1 MISASTRRPAGAARL
16 VRIVPVRAVTA
27 WVVTIALAMLA
38 TLVSGTG
45 AASGQAPLRMADQVV
60 DAAGVFTQQ
69 DHTEITDAI
78 DDLYSSRQI
87 QMWVV
92 YVDSFDGL
100 TPAQWTDATENLS
113 EFGDRD
119 VVLAVATN
127 DGAYRL
133 TATTAVDDLTQEE
146 IDKIANDSLK
156 PAVEKKEW
164 SRAAVDTIHGID
176 NAGEGES
183 RALWV
188 VGALVVVLLAVGGVA
203 YVLTRRRRSDDDAD
217 MTHVDESLTLDQLA
231 EEPLDVLAA
240 WADEVLVATDNAV
253 RTSTDELTL
262 ALDELD
268 EGEVAPFAK
277 ALIAAQQALT
287 ESFELRHSLVGDD
300 LPDNEHRA
308 KLIEIITACSDAD
321 ARLDAQVDAFDAK
334 RDLVANAG
342 ERLDALTERIAE
354 TTARVAGT
362 EAILTGLRDAGDF
375 PAITDNLGLAT
386 IHAQFADDTVGQ
398 GREAAAL
405 PTGQRG
411 PAGAAIRS
419 AEAALDTA
427 DKLLDAIDT
436 VDLTQSR
443 GDDEVDTA
451 EGRTQVAADFIDTRR
466 GAVGVVAR
474 AELTMAL
481 QLDARAADLADTD
494 SAKSAAEAQAA
505 GRHADAALTA
515 ALADVAAWRADQPAD
530 PAADTLV
537 ATALTGTLVDVVL
550 PESSSTDGGHTGHH
564 GYSTGGRSPGSFGGS
579 STSGRIGAGGRF

>member
-1 MISASTRRPAGAARL
+1 MISASTRRPAGATRL
-16 VRIVPVRAVTA
+16 VSIVTVWIVT
-27 WVVTIALAMLA
+27 VALAMLA
-38 TLVSGTG
+38 TL
-45 AASGQAPLRMADQVV
+45 AASGTARAQAPLRMADQVV
-60 DAAGVFTQQ
+60 DAAGVFTQE
-69 DHTEITDAI
+69 DHTEITEAI

-92 YVDSFDGL
+92 YVDNFDGM

-133 TATTAVDDLTQEE
+133 SAPTAVDDLTQEE

-156 PAVEKKEW
+156 PALQKKEW
-164 SRAAVDTIHGID
+164 SRAAIDTIRGID
-176 NAGEGES
+176 NAGDGES
-183 RALWV
+183 RILWV

-203 YVLTRRRRSDDDAD
+203 YVLTRRRQSDDDVD
-217 MTHVDESLTLDQLA
+217 LTRVDESLTLDQLA
-231 EEPLDVLAA
+231 EEPLDVLAS

-268 EGEVAPFAK
+268 ESAVAPFAK

-287 ESFELRHSLVGDD
+287 ESFELSHGLVGDT

-321 ARLDAQVDAFDAK
+321 ARLDTQVDAFDTK
-334 RDLVANAG
+334 RDLLVNADQ
-342 ERLDALTERIAE
+342 RLDALAERIAE
-354 TTARVAGT
+354 TSARIAGT
-362 EAILTGLRDAGDF
+362 ETTLAGLSDATDF
-375 PAITDNLGLAT
+375 PAIADNLALAGT
-386 IHAQFADDTVGQ
+386 HVQFADDSVGQ
-398 GREAAAL
+398 GRDAAAL

-419 AEAALDTA
+419 AEAALDAA
-427 DKLLDAIDT
+427 DKLLDAIDI
-436 VDLTQSR
+436 VDLTQAKV
-443 GDDEVDTA
+443 DDDVDTA
-451 EGRTQVAADFIDTRR
+451 EGKTQVAADFIDTRR

-481 QLDARAADLADTD
+481 RLDASAADLSDSD
-494 SAKSAAEAQAA
+494 SAKASADAKQAA
-505 GRHADAALTA
+505 RHADAALVA
-515 ALADVAAWRADQPAD
+515 ALADVAVWRTGQPAD
-530 PAADTLV
+530 ATSDPLV
-537 ATALTGTLVDVVL
+537 ATALTGTLIDVVL
-550 PESSSTDGGHTGHH
+550 PESSSADGANGNGN

-579 STSGRIGAGGRF
+579 STGGRIGAGGRF